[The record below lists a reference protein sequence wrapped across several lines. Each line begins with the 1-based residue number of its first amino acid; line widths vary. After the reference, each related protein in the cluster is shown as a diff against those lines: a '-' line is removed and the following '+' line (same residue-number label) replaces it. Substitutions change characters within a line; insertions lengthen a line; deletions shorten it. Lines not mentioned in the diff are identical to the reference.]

1 MIIDYIII
9 GFLQGV
15 IEWLPVSSQGSL
27 VFYISNF
34 LEISPEISLDYSIFL
49 HIGTLLSAMIYFRKE
64 LCEVFS
70 LKNIKLL
77 FKYNLQ
83 IVKVKE
89 ENETD
94 DLLMLRFLF
103 FSVATTFLIA
113 IPIYLFIR
121 EKFSL
126 AAVSHINLL
135 IGVLLFVTGFLILFS
150 KKKVVQKYD
159 LSIKNSIILGVAQGF
174 AIIPGLS
181 RSGLT
186 TSALLFRGFSP
197 EKSFRISFL
206 LSIPTMIIGEIG
218 LLFLKGVFFSS
229 YVLISL
235 LVSFIVGYFTIDLL
249 LKFAR
254 RINFSYF
261 CFVIGFI
268 YILVFLIG

>member
-1 MIIDYIII
+1 
-9 GFLQGV
+9 
-15 IEWLPVSSQGSL
+15 
-27 VFYISNF
+27 
-34 LEISPEISLDYSIFL
+34 
-49 HIGTLLSAMIYFRKE
+49 
-64 LCEVFS
+64 
-70 LKNIKLL
+70 
-77 FKYNLQ
+77 
-83 IVKVKE
+83 
-89 ENETD
+89 
-94 DLLMLRFLF
+94 
-103 FSVATTFLIA
+103 
-113 IPIYLFIR
+113 
-121 EKFSL
+121 
-126 AAVSHINLL
+126 
-135 IGVLLFVTGFLILFS
+135 LILFS